1 MAEHS
6 DGGCGGGGGE
16 WKKKRAGRG
25 GGGTRTATIPTAG
38 VRCVCAL
45 GGELQSLGR

>member
-6 DGGCGGGGGE
+6 DGGCGGGGSGR
-16 WKKKRAGRG
+16 KREQG
-25 GGGTRTATIPTAG
+25 GGGETELPVSLPLVCA
-38 VRCVCAL
+38 VCAL